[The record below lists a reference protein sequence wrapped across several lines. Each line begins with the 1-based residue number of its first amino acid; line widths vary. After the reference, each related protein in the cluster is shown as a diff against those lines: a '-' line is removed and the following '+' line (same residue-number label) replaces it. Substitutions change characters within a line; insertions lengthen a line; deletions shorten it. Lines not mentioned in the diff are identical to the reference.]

1 MQILRFYTYFI
12 ESIQDQGTEIER
24 RRRCTILYFL
34 EDDSVQVMEPVEHNS
49 GIPQGED
56 DSDEGYRNIL
66 HGDRSIE
73 LVHGWIGWV
82 KLFWGIPLTIH
93 HLLPNTIPLFK
104 EPSCDGTGFPSPT
117 TPRGRSPLAAPT
129 PRDTSPSTTST
140 SEVISTSMA
149 A

>member
-56 DSDEGYRNIL
+56 DSDEGYRNIV
-66 HGDRSIE
+66 IE
-73 LVHGWIGWV
+73 ALDWDMVGLVGSNYFGEF
-82 KLFWGIPLTIH
+82 L
-93 HLLPNTIPLFK
+93 
-104 EPSCDGTGFPSPT
+104 
-117 TPRGRSPLAAPT
+117 
-129 PRDTSPSTTST
+129 
-140 SEVISTSMA
+140 
-149 A
+149 